1 MRKASALFLG
11 LSLAL
16 LSLSGC
22 KNSSE
27 DTAYDQVGDVRVFD
41 SPRREASLRN
51 GSTLW
56 NESVPAPR
64 PLTGAMASRN
74 AVPSKHGGQAISRQ
88 FVRVGD
94 MELE

>member
-1 MRKASALFLG
+1 MRKVSALLLG
-11 LSLAL
+11 LSIAL

-27 DTAYDQVGDVRVFD
+27 DTAYDQVGDVRVFEQ
-41 SPRREASLRN
+41 PRREASLRN

-64 PLTGAMASRN
+64 PMAARN
-74 AVPSKHGGQAISRQ
+74 AAQPRQSLQNLSRQ
-88 FVRVGD
+88 YVRVGD
-94 MELE
+94 LELE